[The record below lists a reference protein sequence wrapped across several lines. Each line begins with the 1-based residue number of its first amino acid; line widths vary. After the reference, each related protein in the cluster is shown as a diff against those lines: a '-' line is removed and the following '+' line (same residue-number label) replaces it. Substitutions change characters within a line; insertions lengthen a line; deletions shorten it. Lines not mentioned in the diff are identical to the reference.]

1 MMHTRFILFGFVLLF
16 FTSCV
21 KDKVEVP
28 VDDHSVEYF
37 PLQIGRYI
45 VYSLDSVVFDDASGG
60 NIKDTVSFQIKEE
73 VSGYQ
78 IALSGDT
85 LFYLHRSRRNT
96 PEENWTVTDVWTA
109 SRSSTEATRTEENL
123 KFRKMTFPLRYRK
136 KWSTTSYIPTS
147 TTIIVGTEMMQ
158 PYQDWDSEVVDFDV
172 ADQVGT
178 FSFADGEVMHV
189 SQSDIDDGSIKRYV
203 YEKYVR
209 NIGLVARTD
218 SILDS
223 RCFALGDFTECI
235 GKTWLEQAGKGY
247 ILSQVMIDHN

>member
-1 MMHTRFILFGFVLLF
+1 MHIRLLLFGFLLIF

-21 KDKVEVP
+21 KDKVDVP

-37 PLQIGRYI
+37 PLKLGRYI
-45 VYSLDSVVFDDASGG
+45 IYAVDSVVFDDVSGG
-60 NIKDTVSFQIKEE
+60 NIKDTVSFQMKEE
-73 VSGYQ
+73 VSDYQ

-96 PEENWTVTDVWTA
+96 TEENWTVTDVWTA

-123 KFRKMTFPLRYRK
+123 KFRKLTFPLRDGK

-158 PYQDWDSEVVDFDV
+158 PYQDWDSEVIDFDV

-189 SQSDIDDGSIKRYV
+189 SQSDIDDGSIKRFV
-203 YEKYVR
+203 FEKYVR

-218 SILDS
+218 SVLDS
-223 RCFALGDFTECI
+223 RCFAIGDFTECI
-235 GKTWLEQAGKGY
+235 GKPWLVQAGKGY
-247 ILSQVMIDHN
+247 ILSQIMIDHN